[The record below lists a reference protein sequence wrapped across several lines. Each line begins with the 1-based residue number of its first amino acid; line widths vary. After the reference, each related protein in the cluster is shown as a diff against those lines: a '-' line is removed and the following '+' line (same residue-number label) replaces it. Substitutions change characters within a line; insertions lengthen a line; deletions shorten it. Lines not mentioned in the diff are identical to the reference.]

1 METSGKQNGKGLL
14 SQTFFDRQEIEADTA
29 SVNLRAAFMS
39 PARNADGGFPACRIT
54 DLSYLLGD
62 WLGYGQCALLCG
74 RPRCASTQG
83 FQGVRFVLCFWRQPA
98 VSFKETR
105 AMNSLFVRHGAI
117 ALGLLAGIA
126 AVPALAAD
134 KDPVVAQINGTEI
147 RASAVKSYQSTLP
160 PQVAGQVPYEVL
172 LDSLINNQLVFEQ
185 AKKDGADK
193 DPELR
198 QALKQVEQQ
207 LTVKSWMSTKLK
219 AQVSEEAI
227 KARYDQF
234 LGQFQP
240 AEEVHARHV
249 LTETEDQAKA
259 VIAELKKGADF
270 AEVAKAKSKDPSAK
284 SNGGDLGFFAKD
296 EMVPQFAEA
305 AFGMKAGELS
315 QTPVQSQFG
324 WHVIKVEDRR
334 MSSPPTFEQAKM
346 ALREQVA
353 EETAQK
359 LVSDIRNKAKVKR
372 FDLNGNPLPDAK

>member
-1 METSGKQNGKGLL
+1 
-14 SQTFFDRQEIEADTA
+14 
-29 SVNLRAAFMS
+29 
-39 PARNADGGFPACRIT
+39 
-54 DLSYLLGD
+54 
-62 WLGYGQCALLCG
+62 
-74 RPRCASTQG
+74 
-83 FQGVRFVLCFWRQPA
+83 
-98 VSFKETR
+98 
-105 AMNSLFVRHGAI
+105 MNSLFVRHGAI